1 MNNEM
6 KYPGM
11 LNVIVKE
18 VVIFNEWN
26 DKSENI
32 NGNCYTKMWSV
43 ENKKL
48 KMSNFNCCIVVCRG
62 VKEDERCSSSLPAL
76 RQQSD

>member
-1 MNNEM
+1 MNNNM

-32 NGNCYTKMWSV
+32 NGNCYTKS
-43 ENKKL
+43 
-48 KMSNFNCCIVVCRG
+48 G
-62 VKEDERCSSSLPAL
+62 V
-76 RQQSD
+76 

>member
-1 MNNEM
+1 MIGLGSDKNEM

-43 ENKKL
+43 ENKKIENVKFQL
-48 KMSNFNCCIVVCRG
+48 LYCCMQRC
-62 VKEDERCSSSLPAL
+62 ERRREMLI
-76 RQQSD
+76 

>member
-1 MNNEM
+1 MKNEI

-18 VVIFNEWN
+18 VVIFNEGN

-43 ENKKL
+43 ENKKIE
-48 KMSNFNCCIVVCRG
+48 N
-62 VKEDERCSSSLPAL
+62 VKF
-76 RQQSD
+76 Q

>member
-1 MNNEM
+1 MNNNM

-43 ENKKL
+43 ENKKIE
-48 KMSNFNCCIVVCRG
+48 N
-62 VKEDERCSSSLPAL
+62 VKF
-76 RQQSD
+76 Q

>member
-1 MNNEM
+1 MNNNM

-18 VVIFNEWN
+18 VVIFNEWS

-32 NGNCYTKMWSV
+32 NRICYTKMWSV
-43 ENKKL
+43 ENEEL
-48 KMSNFNCCIVVCRG
+48 EN
-62 VKEDERCSSSLPAL
+62 VKF
-76 RQQSD
+76 Q